1 MPFLDY
7 YVIPD
12 ELLEHEMQKKGIAKK
27 KLLPFGI
34 PIREQF
40 VKKNDPI
47 EARKKLGIE
56 NIPTILIMMGS
67 MGYGNIK
74 KILAQIDT
82 YPKDFQVLCVCGTN
96 KKIKSVVDECEWNK
110 KIYSYGFVDN
120 VDVMMDAADFIITK
134 PGGLTTSE
142 SLAKGLPM
150 ITMNP
155 LPGQEDR
162 NLNFL
167 VNNGAAIMVNDT
179 YQISEA
185 INQMFA
191 CPWRVAMMEESVRHL
206 GKPNATADLY
216 NFCCAKVLAKSTLI

>member
-1 MPFLDY
+1 M
-7 YVIPD
+7 
-12 ELLEHEMQKKGIAKK
+12 
-27 KLLPFGI
+27 
-34 PIREQF
+34 
-40 VKKNDPI
+40 
-47 EARKKLGIE
+47 
-56 NIPTILIMMGS
+56 
-67 MGYGNIK
+67 
-74 KILAQIDT
+74 
-82 YPKDFQVLCVCGTN
+82 LCVCGTN

-162 NLNFL
+162 DLNFL

-179 YQISEA
+179 YPISEA